1 MEVGRVDDLL
11 LHSVGAR
18 TLPGEVNEAVGPEGL
33 EDAGL
38 VDRFDALNVQ
48 DAVLVLH
55 ELGQQVHH
63 LH

>member
-18 TLPGEVNEAVGPEGL
+18 TLPGEVNEAVGPERL

-38 VDRFDALNVQ
+38 VD
-48 DAVLVLH
+48 
-55 ELGQQVHH
+55 
-63 LH
+63 